1 MTYKRREF
9 EKRIRE
15 SANDFAYHQ
24 SVLELL
30 EFIFPNQEIG
40 DIILDAYNADLIPE
54 DIIERLIGE

>member
-30 EFIFPNQEIG
+30 EFI
-40 DIILDAYNADLIPE
+40 ILDAYNADLIPE

>member
-9 EKRIRE
+9 ERRIRD
-15 SANDFAYHQ
+15 SANDFAYNQ
-24 SVLELL
+24 SVIELL
-30 EFIFPNQEIG
+30 EFIFPGQEIG